1 MDDLLD
7 LLEEAREQLMEMWK
21 VADDSVADYIITIE
35 TAVKFIDHALH
46 TQDRLDIFKAL
57 QKAHDVL
64 EKEYDETPP
73 DEEYD
78 DLVDRIRTV
87 IAESETMKKDKVK
100 SIVTEAV
107 LEFLNEGVAADKILA
122 DSELTDVQRTEIERL
137 VKESLK
143 RPGFLSFTYGANRDN
158 DSSYL
163 GIRVDPQNTRNWA
176 RSKEEVL
183 FRAPYSLA
191 EAIETFAKSILHEQ
205 TKS

>member
-1 MDDLLD
+1 
-7 LLEEAREQLMEMWK
+7 MEMWA
-21 VADDSVADYIITIE
+21 VADDSVADYTLMIE
-35 TAVKFIDHALH
+35 TAVKFIDHATR

-87 IAESETMKKDKVK
+87 ISENEIMKRDKVK

-107 LEFLNEGVAADKILA
+107 LDFLNEGVAAEKILV
-122 DSELTDVQRTEIERL
+122 DSELNDDQRTEIGRL
-137 VKESLK
+137 VRESLK
-143 RPGFLSFTYGANRDN
+143 RPGFLAFTYGADRDN

-163 GIRVDPQNTRNWA
+163 GVRVDPQNTKNWA
-176 RSKEEVL
+176 RSKEEVI
-183 FRAPYSLA
+183 FRASYHLA
-191 EAIETFAKSILHEQ
+191 ESIETFTKSLLHEQ
-205 TKS
+205 AKS